1 MPKSKSN
8 KKGHGTP
15 LPASETDVY
24 GRSEEG
30 YSPQSQ
36 RDVYG
41 RSEEGYSPQSPR
53 STTSWAH
60 DTTQGVRF
68 KRAEQ

>member
-1 MPKSKSN
+1 MH
-8 KKGHGTP
+8 KGYSP
-15 LPASETDVY
+15 QSQKDVY